1 MANDI
6 SPADKTQRRIQSK
19 VDSYFI
25 ILLDLPS
32 NPAVF
37 HKPAHTKT
45 AQKQLHNL
53 RLRKWGQHCLVLKS
67 HSVVL
72 QRHISSSCVEGF
84 HFFFFFCGADTQ
96 LCNLC
101 WLFSTFSPT
110 DNCTESSNVL
120 KQELMDAGSIW
131 IIGFG
136 HLQIKICDW
145 WEGTMVSQQLYIWWY
160 KIQRSQ

>member
-1 MANDI
+1 MTFLLLTKHIRREFN
-6 SPADKTQRRIQSK
+6 QRLT
-19 VDSYFI
+19 V
-25 ILLDLPS
+25 IL
-32 NPAVF
+32 
-37 HKPAHTKT
+37 
-45 AQKQLHNL
+45 
-53 RLRKWGQHCLVLKS
+53 
-67 HSVVL
+67 
-72 QRHISSSCVEGF
+72 SSCWTCPPTQQCFINLHTLKLHRNSYITWGWGNEVNIVWCQSLTLSFCNAIF
-84 HFFFFFCGADTQ
+84 HPVLWKGSFFFFFCGADTQ